1 MKKLILVFCIATLLI
16 KCSKDDKKNEDSNQ
30 CKYPEC
36 FISSIDVILKR
47 PAENPRAS
55 IKKYLYNGQN
65 VYIVDDQFASIGND
79 IPLGIVRNENCETV
93 CDFGGGIAGTKSTC
107 LNWDKAVF
115 IETVWTDPR

>member
-1 MKKLILVFCIATLLI
+1 MRKLIILFFIATLLT
-16 KCSKDDKKNEDSNQ
+16 KCSNDSKNLENSNQ

-36 FISSIDVILKR
+36 FTPSINVILKR
-47 PAENPRAS
+47 PVENPRAS

-65 VYIVDDQFASIGND
+65 VYIVDDQFASMGND
-79 IPLGIVRNENCETV
+79 IPLGLVRNENCETV